1 MSAMNSTV
9 DQTIINMCVWNPAVT
24 RGDFI
29 NMFSRNIRDAQ
40 SVENTLNGIDRA
52 IMEISDGYLDDNYE
66 TEEENYSRA
75 GKVIATLEDTKKYFE
90 CVLDYI
96 ESWTTKRFS

>member
-9 DQTIINMCVWNPAVT
+9 DQTIMNMCVWNPEVT

-29 NMFSRNIRDAQ
+29 NMFSWNSRDIQ
-40 SVENTLNGIDRA
+40 SVENTLVGIDKA
-52 IMEISDGYLDDNYE
+52 IMQISDGYLDDEYK
-66 TEEENYSRA
+66 TEEENYARVS
-75 GKVIATLEDTKKYFE
+75 KVISVLEDTREYFE
-90 CVLDYI
+90 YVVAYI